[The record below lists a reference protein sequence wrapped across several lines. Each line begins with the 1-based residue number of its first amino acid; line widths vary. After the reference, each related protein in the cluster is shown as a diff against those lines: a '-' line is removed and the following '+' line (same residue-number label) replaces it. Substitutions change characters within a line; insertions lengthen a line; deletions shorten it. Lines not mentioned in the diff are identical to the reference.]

1 MILNHD
7 EEKYVSLAGLLIKNA
22 NLILKKKIILCFRH
36 LQAMLPK
43 MSPFELQ
50 LVLNYEFVGFP
61 CPKENGMVFLEVTT
75 FLIELSI
82 RPCDQI
88 HNSTQS
94 RLKIHP
100 KIPLSSMT
108 SKNSH
113 FMKSYFRLIMTSGHQ
128 SPVQLSWLGPVR
140 LHLGPDPRVY
150 QLRLRLAPPSW
161 SDGTM

>member
-82 RPCDQI
+82 RP
-88 HNSTQS
+88 
-94 RLKIHP
+94 
-100 KIPLSSMT
+100 
-108 SKNSH
+108 
-113 FMKSYFRLIMTSGHQ
+113 
-128 SPVQLSWLGPVR
+128 
-140 LHLGPDPRVY
+140 
-150 QLRLRLAPPSW
+150 
-161 SDGTM
+161 